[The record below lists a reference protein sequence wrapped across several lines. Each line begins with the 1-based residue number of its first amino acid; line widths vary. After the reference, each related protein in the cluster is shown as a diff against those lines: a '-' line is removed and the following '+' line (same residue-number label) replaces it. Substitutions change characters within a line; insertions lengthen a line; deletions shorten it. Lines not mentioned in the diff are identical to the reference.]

1 MSARLAISTSRILQQ
16 VKRKRHPSIDVPQRE
31 CIDNSIMES
40 FFGRL
45 KNEMYYGLKS
55 TYKTFEEFSKA
66 IDEYINYFNYRKNSI
81 QNKMDVSCKIR
92 GNIHDSSNQ

>member
-1 MSARLAISTSRILQQ
+1 MSARLTISTLGILQQ

-31 CIDNSIMES
+31 LIMES